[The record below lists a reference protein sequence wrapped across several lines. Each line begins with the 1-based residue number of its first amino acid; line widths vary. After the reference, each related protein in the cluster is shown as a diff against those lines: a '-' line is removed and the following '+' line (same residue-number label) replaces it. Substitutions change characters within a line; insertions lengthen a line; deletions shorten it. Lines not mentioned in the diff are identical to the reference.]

1 MLNKSSDRD
10 EKKPSGHTSS
20 GQSTPKDDPG
30 INKILSSLRAEML
43 PAVEEQPAKKSVFRQ
58 ENLRIAVGLLLGLF
72 VLTLIWYVLIGPGR
86 SGLEKNL
93 AGLANRGATPSP
105 TLTFS
110 PIPPTNT
117 PIPPS
122 STPSPTSTKKPTN
135 TPLIGLNLLATSA
148 TQELIPSPSSSPSS
162 SCRQALSITLEDVG
176 QTMCVQGIV
185 LETVTNPTDFM
196 MIFSYEKNAFY
207 WVSYD
212 LALDNVES
220 DTCYQIQGIIDRIG
234 NSPVLVFAYK
244 NLPEV
249 CP

>member
-10 EKKPSGHTSS
+10 EKKPSGHISS
-20 GQSTPKDDPG
+20 GQSIPKDDPS
-30 INKILSSLRAEML
+30 INKLLSSLRAEML
-43 PAVEEQPAKKSVFRQ
+43 PAVDEQPAKKSVFRQ

-72 VLTLIWYVLIGPGR
+72 ILTLIWYVLIGPGR

-93 AGLANRGATPSP
+93 ASLANRAVTPSP
-105 TLTFS
+105 TTTLTS
-110 PIPPTNT
+110 LPPTST

-122 STPSPTSTKKPTN
+122 NTPSSTPTIKPTN
-135 TPLIGLNLLATSA
+135 TPVIGLNLLATAA
-148 TQELIPSPSSSPSS
+148 TQEITPSPSSSASS
-162 SCRQALSITLEDVG
+162 SCRQALSITLDDVG
-176 QTMCVQGIV
+176 QTMCVQGTV

-212 LALDNVES
+212 LVLDNVES

-244 NLPEV
+244 NLPEE